1 MDSAAER
8 REQRKGLKKR
18 TTETPHYEQ
27 HREKRTGGGEKQ
39 SLRGLW
45 DYNKRSNIS
54 VTGVPGGEEKESRA
68 KNINIYNR
76 VMAENLP
83 NLLRDINILIQE
95 TKQTPNKINSK
106 KFMPRHIRT
115 NLKSKDKK
123 SWKKLEKN
131 DTAAKGK
138 TTQFKRQQTPHQKPQ
153 KREGVDTV
161 FFKCWTVDQNS
172 IPRKKK
178 SFRDDREIKIL

>member
-1 MDSAAER
+1 MEFI
-8 REQRKGLKKR
+8 E
-18 TTETPHYEQ
+18 
-27 HREKRTGGGEKQ
+27 
-39 SLRGLW
+39 
-45 DYNKRSNIS
+45 
-54 VTGVPGGEEKESRA
+54 EEKEGEIE
-68 KNINIYNR
+68 K
-76 VMAENLP
+76 VLEEMMAENSPHLV
-83 NLLRDINILIQE
+83 RDINSQIQE
-95 TKQTPNKINSK
+95 PVQTPNKINSK

-172 IPRKKK
+172 IPRKKNPSGMTGK
-178 SFRDDREIKIL
+178 LRYSKTKEN